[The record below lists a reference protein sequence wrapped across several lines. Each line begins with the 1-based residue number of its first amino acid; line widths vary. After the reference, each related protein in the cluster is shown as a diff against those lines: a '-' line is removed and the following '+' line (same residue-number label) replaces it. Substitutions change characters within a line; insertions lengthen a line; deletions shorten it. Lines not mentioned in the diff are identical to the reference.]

1 MDALQ
6 LSQKSK
12 MLLFIALLCLGFIS
26 VGLFTAQR
34 LSGMVEQYQQSTHVT
49 QGAKT
54 IYATQ
59 AQLLSLAAARSAVTI
74 DQVSG
79 VQQQLDSLNQK
90 VKHDAEFL
98 KTMGLNQQAST
109 LLQANTQFD
118 QAMRPWLDI
127 MSELGFSVDEGK
139 LGLLK
144 SLATTI
150 ESKIEETGMVT
161 INSDFQAMI
170 KAQQNYLLAPNEN
183 NLKLFNR
190 AMAGFVNMSKSYSML
205 SLYEQEVEQFKKA
218 FIRVGELS
226 QQATQLDDSL
236 RSAEAQAQES
246 IQTISAQLTSI
257 SDKYQVSAAQ
267 DASNTTWSLLVAFV
281 VLAVITIS
289 LAATISLSMNRSL
302 RQTKRVLE
310 SLSAG
315 DLSQR
320 LKVSGNKKDEFNQL
334 AVAINQSCEHLGAL
348 VQAVQKNSEA
358 LSGDTTDL
366 DQGLD
371 ALVKAQLEVIHQTD
385 LLASATEEVSTTTV
399 EVSNSLEL
407 VAQISHDATRSS
419 QEGAEVIEAAIQSLE
434 QVGGILSSAASHIQ
448 LLEEASEKV
457 DSVMDIINGIAEQ
470 TNLLALNA
478 AIEAARAGEQGRG
491 FAVVADEVR
500 NLAVRTVSAVGD
512 ISGTIETMKKES
524 AEVIQY
530 IGQSEQTM
538 QQGQQR
544 GMQAMQALSVITDK
558 ASETAQQTSVI
569 SHSIKE
575 LASTSQS
582 MAENMVQISQSLK
595 QLEMNNEKLRET
607 SHVVDSRSTALTQDC
622 LRFTI

>member
-34 LSGMVEQYQQSTHVT
+34 LDGMVEQYEKSGAVS
-49 QGAKT
+49 QGTKT

-59 AQLLSLAAARSAVTI
+59 AHLLSLAAARSSLT
-74 DQVSG
+74 VSD
-79 VQQQLDSLNQK
+79 VPLLREQLDDLTNK
-90 VKHDAEFL
+90 VQRDVSFL
-98 KTMGLNQQAST
+98 KAMGLTRQGEE
-109 LLQANTQFD
+109 LLEANSSFD

-127 MSELGFSVDEGK
+127 KSELGFSVEEGK

-144 SLATTI
+144 SLAETI
-150 ESKIEETGMVT
+150 EAKIDETGMVT

-170 KAQQNYLLAPNEN
+170 KTQQNYLLAPNEQ

-190 AMAGFVNMSKSYSML
+190 AMAGFINMSKSYSML
-205 SLYEQEVEQFKKA
+205 SLYEQEIEQFKQT
-218 FIRVGELS
+218 FTRVGELS
-226 QQATQLDDSL
+226 QQATTLDSQLKSSET
-236 RSAEAQAQES
+236 RAQEAIKS
-246 IQTISAQLTSI
+246 VSAQLTST
-257 SDKYQVSAAQ
+257 SEQYQLSAAK
-267 DASNTTWSLLVAFV
+267 DAHNTTWSLLIAFII
-281 VLAVITIS
+281 LAIITIS
-289 LAATISLSMNRSL
+289 LAATISFTMNRSL
-302 RQTKRVLE
+302 VQTKRVLD
-310 SLSAG
+310 SLSQG

-320 LKVSGNKKDEFNQL
+320 LAVTSNQNDEFNQL
-334 AVAINQSCEHLGAL
+334 AIPINQSCEHLGSL
-348 VQAVQKNSEA
+348 VRAVQKNSEA
-358 LSGDTTDL
+358 LSGDTSDL
-366 DQGLD
+366 DHGLD
-371 ALVKAQLEVIHQTD
+371 ALVKAQLAVIHQTE
-385 LLASATEEVSTTTV
+385 LLASATEEVSSTTV

-407 VAQISHDATRSS
+407 VAEISHEATASS
-419 QEGAEVIEAAIQSLE
+419 NEGAQVIGSAIQSLE
-434 QVGGILSSAASHIQ
+434 DVGKILTSAASHIQ
-448 LLEEASEKV
+448 LLEEASAKV

-500 NLAVRTVSAVGD
+500 NLAVRTVTAVSD
-512 ISGTIETMKKES
+512 ISGTIETMKQES

-538 QQGQQR
+538 KQGQER
-544 GMQAMQALSVITDK
+544 GLKAMDALSVITEK
-558 ASETAQQTSVI
+558 ASATADQTSMI

-595 QLEMNNEKLRET
+595 ELEVNNEKLRET
-607 SHVVDSRSTALTQDC
+607 SHVVDSRSTELSQDC
-622 LRFTI
+622 LRFTV

>member
-34 LSGMVEQYQQSTHVT
+34 LDGMVEQYEKSGAVS
-49 QGAKT
+49 QGTKT

-59 AQLLSLAAARSAVTI
+59 AHLLSLAAARSSLT
-74 DQVSG
+74 VSD
-79 VQQQLDSLNQK
+79 VPLLREQLDDLTNK
-90 VKHDAEFL
+90 VQRDVSFL
-98 KTMGLNQQAST
+98 KAMGLTRQGEE
-109 LLQANTQFD
+109 LLEANSSFD

-127 MSELGFSVDEGK
+127 KSELGFSVEEGK

-144 SLATTI
+144 SLAETI
-150 ESKIEETGMVT
+150 EAKIDETGMVT

-170 KAQQNYLLAPNEN
+170 KTQQNYLLAPNEQ

-190 AMAGFVNMSKSYSML
+190 AMAGFINMSKSYSML
-205 SLYEQEVEQFKKA
+205 SLYEQEIEQFKQT
-218 FIRVGELS
+218 FTRVGELS
-226 QQATQLDDSL
+226 QQATTLDSQLKSSET
-236 RSAEAQAQES
+236 RAQEAIKS
-246 IQTISAQLTSI
+246 VSAQLTST
-257 SDKYQVSAAQ
+257 SEQYQLSAAK
-267 DASNTTWSLLVAFV
+267 DAHNTTWSLLIAFII
-281 VLAVITIS
+281 LAIITIS
-289 LAATISLSMNRSL
+289 LAATISFTMNRSL
-302 RQTKRVLE
+302 VQTKRVLD
-310 SLSAG
+310 SLSQG

-320 LKVSGNKKDEFNQL
+320 LAVTSNQNDEFNQL
-334 AVAINQSCEHLGAL
+334 AIAINQSCEHLGSL
-348 VQAVQKNSEA
+348 VRAVQKNSEA
-358 LSGDTTDL
+358 LSGDTSDL
-366 DQGLD
+366 DHGLD
-371 ALVKAQLEVIHQTD
+371 ALVKAQLAVIHQTE
-385 LLASATEEVSTTTV
+385 LLASATEEVSSTTV

-407 VAQISHDATRSS
+407 VAEISHEATASS
-419 QEGAEVIEAAIQSLE
+419 NEGAQVIGSAIQSLE
-434 QVGGILSSAASHIQ
+434 DVGKILTSAASHIQ
-448 LLEEASEKV
+448 LLEEASAKV

-500 NLAVRTVSAVGD
+500 NLAVRTVTAVSD
-512 ISGTIETMKKES
+512 ISGTIETMKQES

-538 QQGQQR
+538 KQGQER
-544 GMQAMQALSVITDK
+544 GLKAMDALSVITEK
-558 ASETAQQTSVI
+558 ASATADQTSMI

-595 QLEMNNEKLRET
+595 ELEVNNEKLRET
-607 SHVVDSRSTALTQDC
+607 SHVVDSRSTELSQDC
-622 LRFTI
+622 LRFTV

>member
-1 MDALQ
+1 MEALQ

-34 LSGMVEQYQQSTHVT
+34 LSGMVEQYEQSTHVT

-98 KTMGLNQQAST
+98 KTMGLNQQASS

-118 QAMRPWLDI
+118 QAMRPWLEI
-127 MSELGFSVDEGK
+127 KSELGFSVEEGK

-144 SLATTI
+144 SLAATI
-150 ESKIEETGMVT
+150 EAKIDETGMVT

-205 SLYEQEVEQFKKA
+205 SLYEQEVEQFKQA

-257 SDKYQVSAAQ
+257 SDKYQVNAAK

-358 LSGDTTDL
+358 LSGDTADL
-366 DQGLD
+366 IRVWMRWL
-371 ALVKAQLEVIHQTD
+371 
-385 LLASATEEVSTTTV
+385 
-399 EVSNSLEL
+399 
-407 VAQISHDATRSS
+407 
-419 QEGAEVIEAAIQSLE
+419 
-434 QVGGILSSAASHIQ
+434 
-448 LLEEASEKV
+448 
-457 DSVMDIINGIAEQ
+457 
-470 TNLLALNA
+470 
-478 AIEAARAGEQGRG
+478 
-491 FAVVADEVR
+491 
-500 NLAVRTVSAVGD
+500 
-512 ISGTIETMKKES
+512 
-524 AEVIQY
+524 
-530 IGQSEQTM
+530 
-538 QQGQQR
+538 
-544 GMQAMQALSVITDK
+544 
-558 ASETAQQTSVI
+558 
-569 SHSIKE
+569 
-575 LASTSQS
+575 
-582 MAENMVQISQSLK
+582 
-595 QLEMNNEKLRET
+595 KLR
-607 SHVVDSRSTALTQDC
+607 
-622 LRFTI
+622 LRLSIRQIY